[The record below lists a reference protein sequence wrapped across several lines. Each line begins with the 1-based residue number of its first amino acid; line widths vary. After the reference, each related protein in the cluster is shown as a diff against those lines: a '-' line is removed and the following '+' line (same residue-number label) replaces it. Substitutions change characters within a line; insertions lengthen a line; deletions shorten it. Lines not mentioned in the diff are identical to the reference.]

1 MKNKISSTIL
11 FIMHMP
17 PPVHG
22 ASMVGKY
29 IHDSKLVN
37 ETFNCHYINLT
48 TADTLADIG
57 KIGLRKVK
65 SFVKLLNSIEKEI
78 KRLCPDTVYITPNSA
93 GGAFYKDFVV
103 VEIVK
108 RAMRT
113 CGRKDGNIVL
123 HFHNKGVSTRQ
134 ERWLDDKLYTRF
146 FKGVNVM
153 LLAESLYGDISK
165 YVERNNVVIC
175 GNGIPDYSTEDIV
188 PIKESYEKELPHLL
202 FLSNM
207 MTTKG
212 VWELLDALYILKRKG
227 RNFVCDFV
235 GGWKDIHEEEFCARV
250 SEYGL
255 SDCVYAH
262 GAKYGMDKEEFFKRA
277 DIFVL
282 PSYTEAFPLTVL
294 EAMQYGLAVVASNVG
309 GISGQVSDGL
319 TGYLIGGTESILTLD
334 YKPNP
339 QELSDAIEKLLNDMD
354 RCRTMGQEGLKR
366 YKQEFTL
373 QRFEERFCKCLQTFI
388 RSICSSIS

>member
-1 MKNKISSTIL
+1 
-11 FIMHMP
+11 
-17 PPVHG
+17 
-22 ASMVGKY
+22 MVGKY

-37 ETFNCHYINLT
+37 EAFDCHYINLT

-78 KRLCPDTVYITPNSA
+78 KRLRPNTVYITPNSA
-93 GGAFYKDFVV
+93 GAAFYKDFVV
-103 VEIVK
+103 VETVK
-108 RAMRT
+108 RAMRK
-113 CGRKDGNIVL
+113 CGRKDVNVIL

-146 FKGVNVM
+146 FKGVDVM

-227 RNFVCDFV
+227 QNFVCDFV

-262 GAKYGMDKEEFFKRA
+262 GAKYGMDKDVFFKRA

-309 GISGQVSDGL
+309 GVCGQVSDGL
-319 TGYLIGGTESILTLD
+319 TGYLIGGTEAVLTLD
-334 YKPNP
+334 YKPDI
-339 QELSDAIEKLLNDMD
+339 QELSLAIEALLNDMD
-354 RCRTMGQEGLKR
+354 KCRTMGQEGLKR

>member
-1 MKNKISSTIL
+1 MNNRII

-37 ETFNCHYINLT
+37 EAFDCHYINLT

-78 KRLCPDTVYITPNSA
+78 KRLRPNTVYITPNSA
-93 GGAFYKDFVV
+93 GAAFYKDFVV
-103 VEIVK
+103 VETVK
-108 RAMRT
+108 RAMRK
-113 CGRKDGNIVL
+113 CGRKDVNVIL

-146 FKGVNVM
+146 FKGVDVM

-188 PIKESYEKELPHLL
+188 PIKESDEKELPHLL

-227 RNFVCDFV
+227 QNFVCDFV

-262 GAKYGMDKEEFFKRA
+262 GAKYGMDKDVDRK
-277 DIFVL
+277 
-282 PSYTEAFPLTVL
+282 S
-294 EAMQYGLAVVASNVG
+294 VV
-309 GISGQVSDGL
+309 
-319 TGYLIGGTESILTLD
+319 
-334 YKPNP
+334 
-339 QELSDAIEKLLNDMD
+339 
-354 RCRTMGQEGLKR
+354 
-366 YKQEFTL
+366 
-373 QRFEERFCKCLQTFI
+373 
-388 RSICSSIS
+388 

>member
-108 RAMRT
+108 RAMRK

-146 FKGVNVM
+146 FKGVDVM

-262 GAKYGMDKEEFFKRA
+262 GAKYGMDKDVFFKRA

-373 QRFEERFCKCLQTFI
+373 QRFEERFCECIQKPGFARKI
-388 RSICSSIS
+388 

>member
-108 RAMRT
+108 RAMRK

-146 FKGVNVM
+146 FKGVDVM

-373 QRFEERFCKCLQTFI
+373 QRFEERFCECIQKPGFARKI
-388 RSICSSIS
+388 

>member
-108 RAMRT
+108 RAMRK

-146 FKGVNVM
+146 FKGVDVM

-227 RNFVCDFV
+227 QNFVCDFV

-262 GAKYGMDKEEFFKRA
+262 GAKYGMDKDVFFKRA

-373 QRFEERFCKCLQTFI
+373 QRFEERFCECIQKPGFARKI
-388 RSICSSIS
+388 

>member
-1 MKNKISSTIL
+1 M
-11 FIMHMP
+11 
-17 PPVHG
+17 
-22 ASMVGKY
+22 
-29 IHDSKLVN
+29 
-37 ETFNCHYINLT
+37 
-48 TADTLADIG
+48 
-57 KIGLRKVK
+57 
-65 SFVKLLNSIEKEI
+65 
-78 KRLCPDTVYITPNSA
+78 
-93 GGAFYKDFVV
+93 
-103 VEIVK
+103 
-108 RAMRT
+108 
-113 CGRKDGNIVL
+113 
-123 HFHNKGVSTRQ
+123 
-134 ERWLDDKLYTRF
+134 
-146 FKGVNVM
+146 
-153 LLAESLYGDISK
+153 
-165 YVERNNVVIC
+165 
-175 GNGIPDYSTEDIV
+175 
-188 PIKESYEKELPHLL
+188 
-202 FLSNM
+202 
-207 MTTKG
+207 
-212 VWELLDALYILKRKG
+212 
-227 RNFVCDFV
+227 
-235 GGWKDIHEEEFCARV
+235 

-373 QRFEERFCKCLQTFI
+373 QRFEERFCECIQKPGFARKI
-388 RSICSSIS
+388 

>member
-1 MKNKISSTIL
+1 MNNRII

-37 ETFNCHYINLT
+37 EAFDCHYINLT

-78 KRLCPDTVYITPNSA
+78 KRLRPNTVYITPNSA
-93 GGAFYKDFVV
+93 GAAFYKDFVV
-103 VEIVK
+103 VETVK
-108 RAMRT
+108 RAMRK
-113 CGRKDGNIVL
+113 CGRKDVNVIL
-123 HFHNKGVSTRQ
+123 LFHNKGVSTRQ

-146 FKGVNVM
+146 FKGVDVM

-227 RNFVCDFV
+227 QNFVCDFV

-262 GAKYGMDKEEFFKRA
+262 GAKYGMDKDVFFKRA

-309 GISGQVSDGL
+309 GVCGQVSDGL
-319 TGYLIGGTESILTLD
+319 TGYLIGGTEAVLTLD
-334 YKPNP
+334 YKPDI
-339 QELSDAIEKLLNDMD
+339 QELSLAIEALLNDMD
-354 RCRTMGQEGLKR
+354 KCRTMGQEGLKR

>member
-108 RAMRT
+108 RAMRK

-146 FKGVNVM
+146 FKGVDVM

-227 RNFVCDFV
+227 QNFVCDFV

-262 GAKYGMDKEEFFKRA
+262 GAKYGMDKEVFFKRA

-373 QRFEERFCKCLQTFI
+373 QRFEERFCECIQKPGFARKI
-388 RSICSSIS
+388 